1 MIFIKKV
8 PQQPGYRR
16 KRLLKNLIKQEDK
29 NSNDDDI
36 VFVKKVS
43 SKNRTQRALKQQAEK
58 VKFVKKI
65 PQHPRER
72 RKRKPDK
79 KHFYSQKLK
88 RNELQLND

>member
-29 NSNDDDI
+29 NSNDNDI

-43 SKNRTQRALKQQAEK
+43 SKNRMQRALKQQAEK
-58 VKFVKKI
+58 VKFHNILEKGENENQTKNTFI
-65 PQHPRER
+65 A
-72 RKRKPDK
+72 K
-79 KHFYSQKLK
+79 SLK
-88 RNELQLND
+88 EMSYN